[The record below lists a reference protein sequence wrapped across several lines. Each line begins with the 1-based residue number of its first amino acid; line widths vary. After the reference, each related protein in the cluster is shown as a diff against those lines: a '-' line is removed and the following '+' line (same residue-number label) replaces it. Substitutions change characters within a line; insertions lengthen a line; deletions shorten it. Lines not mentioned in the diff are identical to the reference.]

1 VSSHA
6 GSGATG
12 PSSPGPSNPHPS
24 NPRPSNSHPS
34 DPGPTTS
41 RPSARGAAAGLLG
54 AAGLIAALTLASR
67 AAGFVRWLVQSW
79 VLGSSATADAYAK
92 ANTVPNVL
100 YEIAA
105 GGALVGLV
113 IPLLAAPLASGLR
126 TEVSRRASALLCWTV
141 AIHAPV
147 GILVAVLARPLA
159 GLLLGGGAPE
169 ASLDLTETFLR
180 VFAMQIPLYGVGTVL
195 TGVSQ
200 AHHRF
205 AWPALAPLLSSLVVI
220 GTYLA
225 AGVLAGPEID
235 DPATV
240 SRSIVAI
247 LAWGTTAGVI
257 VMSLAPLVGLRGLG
271 LSFRPTLRLDPDLR
285 RTALGLAGAGI
296 TALLA
301 QQVAVLSVL
310 RATSAHP
317 GTYNVWQYAQAAYV
331 LPYAVLAVPLIT
343 ALAPRIAERAAVWRD
358 GATPL
363 VATSTRAVTAVGL
376 LGAGA
381 LVAIA
386 PAVTGVFSARFD
398 LPGMTTT
405 LTVLALG
412 LPGFALL
419 LHASRTLYA
428 VSRPKLATV
437 PALSGWLLAAAG
449 SVAAGL
455 LADASGGSLL
465 AALAAASAAGMTLA
479 GLASVL
485 TVRRALGPQAVD
497 RYVRTFAVALVAG
510 ALAAV
515 AGRLVTGLV
524 LGTSAEAA
532 SLPASVLA
540 LLAGG
545 ICSVAVFAVVTL
557 LGDRTVIDAVRR
569 RGGKAS

>member
-1 VSSHA
+1 
-6 GSGATG
+6 
-12 PSSPGPSNPHPS
+12 
-24 NPRPSNSHPS
+24 
-34 DPGPTTS
+34 
-41 RPSARGAAAGLLG
+41 
-54 AAGLIAALTLASR
+54 
-67 AAGFVRWLVQSW
+67 
-79 VLGSSATADAYAK
+79 
-92 ANTVPNVL
+92 
-100 YEIAA
+100 
-105 GGALVGLV
+105 
-113 IPLLAAPLASGLR
+113 
-126 TEVSRRASALLCWTV
+126 
-141 AIHAPV
+141 
-147 GILVAVLARPLA
+147 
-159 GLLLGGGAPE
+159 
-169 ASLDLTETFLR
+169 
-180 VFAMQIPLYGVGTVL
+180 
-195 TGVSQ
+195 
-200 AHHRF
+200 
-205 AWPALAPLLSSLVVI
+205 
-220 GTYLA
+220 
-225 AGVLAGPEID
+225 VLAGPEID

-381 LVAIA
+381 LVA
-386 PAVTGVFSARFD
+386 TGVFSARFD